1 MAPPGPRLLQHG
13 DARTPTEWC
22 PDQPPEWLDKSKF
35 SPASSLPSRRHRELT
50 GISVLAFRFGFSYPV
65 SIHPTASAGGLWGFF
80 IPRDSDGRGKGP
92 ALPLP
97 GYEKR
102 PQGLIA
108 SDFSDTL
115 PSHPPSFHL
124 FPSLPSRR
132 IGVCPPYLITCV
144 GTRMDKGVGKHQK
157 VRLLAVKTEIR
168 DETAG
173 LSPSLIRKLTTLLDW
188 HRCHFTSRY

>member
-1 MAPPGPRLLQHG
+1 MP
-13 DARTPTEWC
+13 TPTATRGC
-22 PDQPPEWLDKSKF
+22 PHPNRMVPRPTARMARQVEVF
-35 SPASSLPSRRHRELT
+35 TGFLPSEQMTPGTNRD
-50 GISVLAFRFGFSYPV
+50 FRFGFPFWLFVPSQYTPDRLCWCRPLGV
-65 SIHPTASAGGLWGFF
+65 FHPARLRWPGEGASSASS
-80 IPRDSDGRGKGP
+80 R
-92 ALPLP
+92 
-97 GYEKR
+97 YEKR

-124 FPSLPSRR
+124 FPSLPSRP

-173 LSPSLIRKLTTLLDW
+173 LSPSFIRKLTTLLDW
-188 HRCHFTSRY
+188 HRCPFTSRY